1 MQEVTGIVQAQ
12 KQFFYT
18 GKTRELAFR
27 MSSLEK
33 LRDAVKR
40 YEPDIMTALKK
51 DLNKSEAESY
61 ITEIGF
67 VLQEIKYVMKHL
79 NEWVKPKK
87 VKSPLTHFGSRSM
100 IYPDPYGVTL
110 IISPW
115 NYPFQ
120 LSVAPLIGAI
130 AAGNCAVIKP
140 SEYAPHVSKLLVQM
154 LEGIFE
160 QEYVTVV
167 EGAAEVSEAL
177 LKEPFDYIFF
187 TGSVPVGKKIMEAA
201 SKTLTPVTLE
211 LGGKSPAIV
220 DKDANLDLAAKRLVW
235 GKCINAGQ
243 TCVAP
248 DYLLVHEEVKNGL
261 LEKMKEAIREFYG
274 EDPLQNPG
282 YAKIISDRHF
292 SRLAEFL
299 KDGKIIIGGETDP
312 EKRLIAP
319 TLLDEVDWNSRVM
332 AEEIFGPILPV
343 LTFSELSD
351 VITKVRE
358 MPKPLALYFFSENEK
373 KQEEIIASIPFGG
386 GCINDTLIH
395 LATPYLPFGGVGTS
409 GIGSYHGQYS
419 FECFSHQ
426 KSIVKQTTRFDLP
439 VRYPSFKNG
448 LKMIKKLMN

>member
-1 MQEVTGIVQAQ
+1 MEAVTSIVREQ
-12 KQFFYT
+12 KQFFHT
-18 GKTRELAFR
+18 GKTKELAYR
-27 MSSLEK
+27 LSSLRK

-40 YEPDIMTALKK
+40 YEPDIVTALKR

-61 ITEIGF
+61 TTEIGF
-67 VLQEIKYVMKHL
+67 VLQEITYAMKHL
-79 NEWVKPKK
+79 KAWVKPKK
-87 VKSPLTHFGSRSM
+87 VKAPLTHFGSRSM
-100 IYPDPYGVTL
+100 IYPEPYGVTL

-120 LSVAPLIGAI
+120 LSVAPLVGAI

-140 SEYAPHVSKLLVQM
+140 SEYAPHVSKLLDQM

-160 QEYVTVV
+160 KEYVTVV

-201 SKTLTPVTLE
+201 AKTLTPITLE

-220 DKDANLDLAAKRLVW
+220 DKDANINLAAKRIVW
-235 GKCINAGQ
+235 GKFINAGQ

-248 DYLLVHEEVKNGL
+248 DYLLVHEDVKNEL
-261 LEKMKEAIREFYG
+261 LEKMKDAIREFYG
-274 EDPLQNPG
+274 EDPLKNPE
-282 YAKIISDRHF
+282 YAKIVSERHF
-292 SRLAEFL
+292 SRLTKFL
-299 KDGKIIIGGETDP
+299 EDGEVIIGGEADP

-319 TLLDEVDWNSRVM
+319 TLLDEVNWDSPVM

-351 VITKVRE
+351 VIGKVRE
-358 MPKPLALYFFSENEK
+358 MPKPLALYFFSEDKE
-373 KQEEIIASIPFGG
+373 KQEKIIASIPFGG

-409 GIGSYHGQYS
+409 GIGNYHGKYS

-426 KSIVKQTTRFDLP
+426 KSIVRQTTRFDLP

-448 LKMIKKLMN
+448 LKIIKKLMN